1 MRFWW
6 GWNGKRSWHLAE
18 TSFLKSSW
26 KKKMR
31 NYLRTLNRGV
41 KGQTM
46 LGRWL
51 WLLWAGR
58 TGKEI
63 RGDFRWGLHQWSK
76 LRHWP
81 RKCPRDAKVVKMGT
95 DYRQG
100 YYAGPALT
108 NFFLQK
114 YLPSASQVPTWNGGQ
129 GTTPISGPGLL
140 PDLSSLPPWI
150 LEPKWLPSFG

>member
-1 MRFWW
+1 
-6 GWNGKRSWHLAE
+6 
-18 TSFLKSSW
+18 
-26 KKKMR
+26 
-31 NYLRTLNRGV
+31 
-41 KGQTM
+41 M

-95 DYRQG
+95 DYQARRLC
-100 YYAGPALT
+100 GPCSYKLVSP
-108 NFFLQK
+108 K
-114 YLPSASQVPTWNGGQ
+114 YLPSASQDGPHVEWG
-129 GTTPISGPGLL
+129 SGYHAYLRSRPASWPL
-140 PDLSSLPPWI
+140 
-150 LEPKWLPSFG
+150 